1 MASTP
6 AQTPG
11 DPVEQPAKMSAVIS
25 TDWNG
30 TQFYFP
36 PLRNPVQTLV
46 LFGFTATWTGIVY
59 LLYMRKAPL
68 LFSIAFG
75 AADVLLFFALVY
87 QLFSSVCIRVSGTTL
102 SLEKSFFGL
111 PRTQSIP
118 RSEIASILS
127 ASNSRQ
133 NAGVNS
139 SYSLLLITRDGREI
153 TLVSSIASLQEARWL
168 ISQLE
173 TLVGLH
179 QETHVEFNDLYG
191 LPPQSSTTQPR
202 VRASSPAVAAFVLV
216 WLVLGGGSIFF
227 VAFRGAYKRSRTSQQ
242 SVTAA
247 PVAPRTFAPLT
258 AADNTRI
265 FSLPLQDQAEE
276 LLERSIRHD
285 ERALRLFQIHLS
297 EWKGV
302 VRETPRMTQLL
313 NRAQYSR
320 DLRVRYSYCDMMLAM
335 DGWNEDSDAVNTL
348 VTRAKTADAKSRAY
362 DLWFLGMLG
371 GRGVANEQVH
381 SVLLHYARTDSDPYV
396 RQWAVEGMRFL
407 GTDRALNDLFDI
419 FVSDPSFN
427 VRDRAGCNVS
437 DCGNFM
443 RKQRMAMFP
452 KFLDLAENPDTN
464 SQMRNWSFLAM
475 QEITDAALP
484 PNAATWRQWYR
495 DHGAEK
501 MAEFQKIPIWQVR
514 GDE

>member
-1 MASTP
+1 MANTP

-11 DPVEQPAKMSAVIS
+11 NPVEQPAKISAVIS

-46 LFGFTATWTGIVY
+46 LFGFTAAWTGIVY
-59 LLYMRKAPL
+59 LLFMRKSPL

-75 AADVLLFFALVY
+75 TADVLLFLALVH
-87 QLFSSVCIRVSGTTL
+87 QLFLSMCIRVTGTEL
-102 SLEKSFFGL
+102 SLKKSFFGF
-111 PRTQSIP
+111 PRIQSIP
-118 RSEIASILS
+118 RSEIARILP

-133 NAGVNS
+133 KAGGDS
-139 SYSLLLITRDGREI
+139 FCSLRLIARDGREI
-153 TLVSSIASLQEARWL
+153 TLVDSIASQEARWL
-168 ISQLE
+168 ISKLE

-179 QETHVEFNDLYG
+179 QEPQGEVTDIYG
-191 LPPQSSTTQPR
+191 LPPQNSATQAT
-202 VRASSPAVAAFVLV
+202 VRASSPAVAAFVLA
-216 WLVLGGGSIFF
+216 WLVLVGCSISF

-242 SVTAA
+242 STTAS

-258 AADNTRI
+258 TADTERI

-285 ERALRLFQIHLS
+285 ARALSLFQLHLS

-302 VRETPRMTQLL
+302 VKETSRMTQLL

-320 DLRVRYSYCDMMLAM
+320 DLRVRYAYCDMMLAM
-335 DGWNEDSDAVNTL
+335 DGWNRDSDAVNTL
-348 VTRAKTADAKSRAY
+348 VTRAKTTDAKSRAY

-381 SVLLHYARTDSDPYV
+381 SLLLHYARTDPDPYV

-452 KFLDLAENPDTN
+452 KFLDLAENPSTN

-484 PNAATWRQWYR
+484 SNAASWRQWYR

>member
-1 MASTP
+1 MANTP
-6 AQTPG
+6 GQTPG
-11 DPVEQPAKMSAVIS
+11 DPVEQPEKISAVIS

-46 LFGFTATWTGIVY
+46 LFGFTAAWTGIVY
-59 LLYMRKAPL
+59 LLYMRKAPI

-75 AADVLLFFALVY
+75 TADVLLFFALVH
-87 QLFSSVCIRVSGTTL
+87 QLFSSVCIRVTGTEL

-118 RSEIASILS
+118 RSEIASILP
-127 ASNSRQ
+127 ASSSQQ
-133 NAGVNS
+133 NAGGNS
-139 SYSLLLITRDGREI
+139 SHSLRLITRDGGEI
-153 TLVSSIASLQEARWL
+153 TLVNSIASQEARWL
-168 ISQLE
+168 TSKLE
-173 TLVGLH
+173 TLVGL
-179 QETHVEFNDLYG
+179 QPETHAEFNDVYG
-191 LPPQSSTTQPR
+191 LPPQNGTTQST
-202 VRASSPAVAAFVLV
+202 VRASSTVVAAFVLA
-216 WLVLGGGSIFF
+216 WLVLVGGSISF
-227 VAFRGAYKRSRTSQQ
+227 VAFRGAHKNSRTSQQ
-242 SVTAA
+242 STTAA

-258 AADNTRI
+258 TEDTARI

-276 LLERSIRHD
+276 LLELSIRHD
-285 ERALRLFQIHLS
+285 EHALSLFQLHLP
-297 EWKGV
+297 EWKGL
-302 VRETPRMTQLL
+302 VRQTPRMTRLL

-320 DLRVRYSYCDMMLAM
+320 DLRVRYAYCDMMLAM
-335 DGWNEDSDAVNTL
+335 DGWNKDSDAVNTL
-348 VTRAKTADAKSRAY
+348 VARAKTTDAKSRAY

-371 GRGVANEQVH
+371 GRGIANERVH
-381 SVLLHYARTDSDPYV
+381 SLLLHYARTDPDPYV

-407 GTDRALNDLFDI
+407 GTDRAIKDLFDI
-419 FVSDPSFN
+419 FVSDPAFT

-452 KFLDLAENPDTN
+452 KFLALAENPGTN
-464 SQMRNWSFLAM
+464 SQMRSWSFLAM

-484 PNAATWRQWYR
+484 SNAASWRQWYR

-501 MAEFQKIPIWQVR
+501 MAEFQKIPQWQVR